1 MKKIYLL
8 VEDDY
13 LETFMDSLPKEKVIA
28 VEEDFEENQKL
39 LQNILEEYKENQS
52 SFLPYY
58 ESMKD
63 VSNWLKMRE
72 N

>member
-1 MKKIYLL
+1 MKKVHLL

-28 VEEDFEENQKL
+28 VEEDFEKNQKL
-39 LQNILEEYKENQS
+39 LQDAFEEYKENQS